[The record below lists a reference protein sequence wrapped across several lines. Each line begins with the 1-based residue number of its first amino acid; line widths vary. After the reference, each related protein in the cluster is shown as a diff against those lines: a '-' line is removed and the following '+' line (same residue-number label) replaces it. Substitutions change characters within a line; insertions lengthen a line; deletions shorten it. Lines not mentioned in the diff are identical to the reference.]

1 MGEHLDAQLNYHRL
15 LSTTIDLGVLLLV
28 NGAEIYRVE
37 ESMQRILKAY
47 GIESTDVFAIP
58 NLIILSMET
67 ADKETVTKTRRVYAR
82 GTNYRIVCEVNDYVR
97 YICAQ
102 KPPLAEVR
110 QHTQEIRRGP
120 VYGFPTQLFAAALI
134 GFFFTLFFDGTL
146 KDAVVA
152 MAAVALAKALCMQME
167 RFHAN
172 AFFVTLVAS
181 LIHTTVATGCS
192 LFMPDL
198 HLGRMITGTLMI
210 LVPGIAFTTA
220 IRDMIARDLLAGMI
234 AGLECILVGSAIA
247 IGSTVGYWA
256 VSEGWKWLT

>member
-1 MGEHLDAQLNYHRL
+1 MGEYLDVQLNYHRL

-152 MAAVALAKALCMQME
+152 MSAVALAKALCMQME
-167 RFHAN
+167 RFQH
-172 AFFVTLVAS
+172 FFCHPGS
-181 LIHTTVATGCS
+181 ESDSHNGS
-192 LFMPDL
+192 NRLFFIYAGPSPGTDDYWHPD
-198 HLGRMITGTLMI
+198 
-210 LVPGIAFTTA
+210 
-220 IRDMIARDLLAGMI
+220 D
-234 AGLECILVGSAIA
+234 
-247 IGSTVGYWA
+247 IGSRYCLYN
-256 VSEGWKWLT
+256 SYS